1 MRGLETTLRSPEQ
14 AEERVG
20 KEKLFLADF
29 LNNPIT
35 RDIAKVMLLITAF
48 TAGAARPEFSHA
60 QEATDENHLESIE
73 SNKETIQALE
83 QMMANPEYKHRTG
96 DFLYST
102 PFIRVEHSKEGLIR
116 VIKKGVRDGDYD
128 TRLVSF
134 FIRDGELESYDRPEQ
149 TAVRLEAADLENP
162 FIQYLLEEGFI
173 TRDNTST
180 NEPQLAQEIDQIEPV
195 SPDKKTILPREEFEI
210 DQTAGQGTF
219 VVGQEGELLATF
231 GLGPCVGITVF
242 DPESRHGGVL
252 HLDPVQKADQSLDA
266 MISELNIE
274 DSSRLQVQMVG
285 GWSGMSERN
294 IYYLRQAIDR
304 LGAQITGEDVLGYD
318 IARNIVLDLST
329 GQVTLVE

>member
-1 MRGLETTLRSPEQ
+1 
-14 AEERVG
+14 
-20 KEKLFLADF
+20 
-29 LNNPIT
+29 
-35 RDIAKVMLLITAF
+35 
-48 TAGAARPEFSHA
+48 
-60 QEATDENHLESIE
+60 
-73 SNKETIQALE
+73 
-83 QMMANPEYKHRTG
+83 
-96 DFLYST
+96 
-102 PFIRVEHSKEGLIR
+102 
-116 VIKKGVRDGDYD
+116 
-128 TRLVSF
+128 LVSF